1 MTRHE
6 GGLEHLYGRLLKEWL
21 AGTLRGRFLSAS
33 ERPHHSCE
41 HSRLMTLAGGLAI
54 VAVLRKCCLID
65 DPHAPCLPQEAGTG
79 AGG

>member
-6 GGLEHLYGRLLKEWL
+6 GGLGRFYGRLLEEWS
-21 AGTLRGRFLSAS
+21 AGTLRGRCLSAC
-33 ERPHHSCE
+33 ERLYHSCE
-41 HSRLMTLAGGLAI
+41 HSRLMTLAGGLAT
-54 VAVLRKCCLID
+54 VVVLRECCLVD